1 VIIEAA
7 GGVVLRR
14 PADRVPEVL
23 VVHRPKYDDW
33 SLPKGKLER
42 AETPAEA
49 AVREVEEEASLKI
62 NLAAPLDRTSHRID
76 DKTEKRVWWWTAN
89 HSAAETSIAF
99 RPSKEVDQ
107 VAWLPVTEADRRL
120 SYQQDQVLLAQAL
133 EQPRTTPLI
142 IVRHSKAINR
152 KDWDGSDP
160 ARPLRARGR
169 IQSRRLIPLLG
180 AYGISELITSPWLR
194 CFATMQ
200 PYALNE
206 GISQQKL
213 HILSEDAA
221 ADDPEA
227 VVAAMDEIRERT
239 VVDRSPTAVCCHRPV
254 LPDMLLGLDLPAQT
268 LTTAE
273 CLILHL
279 TDTAE
284 VHAVERM
291 RPLA

>member
-1 VIIEAA
+1 MIIEAA

-14 PADRVPEVL
+14 PADRTCEVL

-33 SLPKGKLER
+33 SLPKGKLEPN
-42 AETPAEA
+42 ETPAEA

-62 NLAAPLDRTSHRID
+62 NLSAPLDRISYPIAD
-76 DKTEKRVWWWTAN
+76 DNRKQVWWWTSR
-89 HSAAETSIAF
+89 HDSAEASIAF

-107 VAWLPVTEADRRL
+107 VAWLPVTEAADRL
-120 SYQQDQVLLAQAL
+120 SYRQDREVLTQAL
-133 EQPRTTPLI
+133 DQPRTTPLI

-152 KDWDGSDP
+152 KDWDGSDA

-169 IQSRRLIPLLG
+169 MQSRRLIPLLG
-180 AYGISELITSPWLR
+180 AYGIRELITSPWLR

-206 GISQQKL
+206 GITQTRL
-213 HILSEDAA
+213 GILSEDEAA
-221 ADDPEA
+221 ADPDA
-227 VVAAMDEIRERT
+227 VTAAIDEIRERC
-239 VVDRSPTAVCCHRPV
+239 VIDRTPTAICCHRPV
-254 LPDMLLGLDLPAQT
+254 LPDILRGLDLPPQT

-284 VHAVERM
+284 VHAVERQ